1 MSVLTQA
8 LTVAYASVGVLV
20 TIGYLPTM
28 KDLYF
33 HKKRSANIQSYLIW
47 TLCTAI
53 TLLYSIFILQDTL
66 FRIVSGL
73 NFLCCSVILALC
85 LRLNYGVKPSFPSG

>member
-1 MSVLTQA
+1 MGLLSQA
-8 LTVAYASVGVLV
+8 LIVAYAGVGVLV

-28 KDLYF
+28 KDLYL
-33 HKKRSANIQSYLIW
+33 HKKKSANTHSYIIW

-53 TLLYSIFILQDTL
+53 TLLYSIFILPDLL

-73 NFLCCSVILALC
+73 NFLCCALILALC
-85 LRLNYGVKPSFPSG
+85 IRLRYAT